1 MRKVI
6 MGLAGFGLVIAVWLF
21 FVAAHDDIAELLV
34 GAPILW
40 AGSLISLTAC
50 VIAPPSKS
58 N

>member
-1 MRKVI
+1 